1 MENEIAVIENS
12 ITKDK
17 EELIKSKLT
26 EWAKINFN
34 AENFGDKIKI
44 LSAKEETITKID
56 FVTRFVQRK
65 FLDLTKPFNGET
77 IPKKKGDLPDL
88 WTFKTENINHT
99 GIDIEENK
107 GNLQRLFEKN
117 AACYELPNTYELK
130 VCPECVGK
138 RKVICSR
145 CDGSGR
151 VLNYDNKREYCPRC
165 NGARNLICGTCAGK
179 GKVISYTALTEF
191 FTFRKNTEFADQKQI
206 PSKFC
211 YELRNELNFFILD
224 SFELNQNN
232 YKNVLKSNETLL
244 NNQNISNQIQEFI
257 KNTGSQLNDNHR
269 INKYKITISTLETQV
284 VEYEYLDAKYC
295 VVLYGSFNNVCAP
308 DNTYPKDL
316 LDNKTKIETS
326 SKKEI
331 SPENISTKSRLITLL
346 LCFFLGFLG
355 AHRIYIGKKQ
365 SGGFLEVSVIISS
378 VFFFLAKSELFAL
391 ILLFCGVWIII
402 DFILILF
409 GKFKDDLDKPVLRW
423 I

>member
-44 LSAKEETITKID
+44 LSAKEETITKIN

>member
-107 GNLQRLFEKN
+107 GNLQRLFEEN

-191 FTFRKNTEFADQKQI
+191 FTFRENTEFADQKQI

>member
-1 MENEIAVIENS
+1 MENEIAVIENP

-34 AENFGDKIKI
+34 TENFGDKIKI

-107 GNLQRLFEKN
+107 GNLQRLFEEN

-138 RKVICSR
+138 RKVICYR

-151 VLNYDNKREYCPRC
+151 VLNYNNKREYCPKC
-165 NGARNLICGTCAGK
+165 NGARNLICGTCDGK

-211 YELRNELNFFILD
+211 SELRNELNFFILD

-257 KNTGSQLNDNHR
+257 KNTGSQLDDNHR

-326 SKKEI
+326 SKKEMP
-331 SPENISTKSRLITLL
+331 PENISMKSRLITLL
-346 LCFFLGFLG
+346 LCFFLGFSGLHRFYVGRKNSG
-355 AHRIYIGKKQ
+355 A
-365 SGGFLEVSVIISS
+365 FLFLCILFSFWRFHDFKST
-378 VFFFLAKSELFAL
+378 FFLVLFIICVAYVAL
-391 ILLFCGVWIII
+391 
-402 DFILILF
+402 DFILILI

>member
-107 GNLQRLFEKN
+107 GNLQRLFEEN